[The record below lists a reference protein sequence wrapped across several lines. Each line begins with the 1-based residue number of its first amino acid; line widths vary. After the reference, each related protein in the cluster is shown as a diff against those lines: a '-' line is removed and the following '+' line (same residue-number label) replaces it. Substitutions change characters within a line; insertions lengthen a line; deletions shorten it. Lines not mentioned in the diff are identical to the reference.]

1 MFMGR
6 MMDYYSKPGYQ
17 LGASLFGG
25 YSGPVYEEVVVE
37 GELTEWERANG
48 RGY

>member
-1 MFMGR
+1 
-6 MMDYYSKPGYQ
+6 MDYYSKPGYQ

-25 YSGPVYEEVVVE
+25 YHAREPVFQEAD
-37 GELTEWERANG
+37 GELTEWEKANG

>member
-1 MFMGR
+1 MGR
-6 MMDYYSKPGYQ
+6 MMEYYSKPGYQ

-25 YSGPVYEEVVVE
+25 YHAGEVVVHGD

>member
-1 MFMGR
+1 MGR

-25 YSGPVYEEVVVE
+25 YHEPVFQDVQAE
-37 GELTEWERANG
+37 GELTEWEKANG
-48 RGY
+48 RIY